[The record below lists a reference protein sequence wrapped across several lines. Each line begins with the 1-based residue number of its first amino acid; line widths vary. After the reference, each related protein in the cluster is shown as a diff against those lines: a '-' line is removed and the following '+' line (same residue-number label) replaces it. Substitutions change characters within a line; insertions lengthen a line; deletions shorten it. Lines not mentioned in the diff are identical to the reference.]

1 MKLLIVNIQI
11 KVNSNSNRSPYCHS
25 PCQDSP
31 VIIDHSEQE
40 PHTALPALPERLPEF
55 NQAPAQQCLVDDT
68 YSIRYLLD
76 GGDTAHTLLIGGTI
90 GVGTQHNIGRY
101 RHL

>member
-11 KVNSNSNRSPYCHS
+11 TVNSNSNRRPYCHS
-25 PCQDSP
+25 PCQGSP

-40 PHTALPALPERLPEF
+40 PHTALPALPERH
-55 NQAPAQQCLVDDT
+55 T
-68 YSIRYLLD
+68 D

-90 GVGTQHNIGRY
+90 GVGTLQNIEKSS
-101 RHL
+101 LSF